1 MSNTYKNYDKL
12 FEVTLRRQSF
22 ALKLANYKIKVV
34 ETGQIYKSY
43 LDYAL
48 DNCVTQASTKRCL
61 QHKTIQN
68 KLGHHL
74 VFVDDNGMEV

>member
-1 MSNTYKNYDKL
+1 MSNTYKNNDKL
-12 FEVTLRRQSF
+12 FDVTIRRRYFTS
-22 ALKLANYKIKVV
+22 KLANYKIKVV
-34 ETGQIYKSY
+34 ETGQIYNSY

-48 DNCVTQASTKRCL
+48 DNRVTQASTKRCL

-74 VFVDDNGMEV
+74 VFVDDNGLEV